1 MCLVPDMSQIMW
13 MLSLLPDWFWPVLII
28 GGAVAIAVAALLKRI
43 PVVGQYNI
51 LIHITGM
58 VALLLGVW
66 MQGGAANEAKWQ
78 ALVAD
83 LEAKIKDAEERSL
96 EVNTVVKQKVITKT
110 VMIKQKADTI
120 IKYVDRPVVQEVDN
134 KCAVPVEIIDIHN
147 EATEMNL
154 LIDKQMTKAID
165 K

>member
-1 MCLVPDMSQIMW
+1 MLQIMW
-13 MLSLLPDWFWPVLII
+13 VLSLLPDWLWPVLII
-28 GGAVAIAVAALLKRI
+28 SGFAAIAVAALLKRI

-51 LIHITGM
+51 LIHIIGI

-66 MQGGAANEAKWQ
+66 MQGGTANEAKWQ
-78 ALVAD
+78 ARVAE

-96 EVNTVVKQKVITKT
+96 EVNTVIKQKVITKT
-110 VMIKQKADTI
+110 VMIKEKADTI
-120 IKYVDRPVVQEVDN
+120 IKYVDRPVVQEFDN
-134 KCAVPVEIIDIHN
+134 KCPIPKEIIDIHN

-154 LIDKQMTKAID
+154 LIDKQMKKAID

>member
-1 MCLVPDMSQIMW
+1 MLQIMW
-13 MLSLLPDWFWPVLII
+13 VLSLLPDWLWPVLII
-28 GGAVAIAVAALLKRI
+28 SGSAAIAVAALLKRI

-51 LIHITGM
+51 LIHSIGI

-66 MQGGAANEAKWQ
+66 MQGGTANEAKWQ
-78 ALVAD
+78 ARVAE

-96 EVNTVVKQKVITKT
+96 EVNTVIKQKVITKT
-110 VMIKQKADTI
+110 VMIKEKADTI
-120 IKYVDRPVVQEVDN
+120 IKYVDRPVVQEFDN
-134 KCAVPVEIIDIHN
+134 KCPIPKEIIDIHN

-154 LIDKQMTKAID
+154 LIDKQMKKAID

>member
-1 MCLVPDMSQIMW
+1 MLQIMW
-13 MLSLLPDWFWPVLII
+13 VLSLLPDWLWPVLII
-28 GGAVAIAVAALLKRI
+28 SGSAAIAVAALLKRI

-51 LIHITGM
+51 LIHSIGI

-66 MQGGAANEAKWQ
+66 MQGGTANEAKWQ
-78 ALVAD
+78 ARVAE

-96 EVNTVVKQKVITKT
+96 KVNTVIKQKVITKT
-110 VMIKQKADTI
+110 VMIKEKADTI
-120 IKYVDRPVVQEVDN
+120 IKYVDRPVVQEFDN
-134 KCAVPVEIIDIHN
+134 KCPIPKEIIDIHN

-154 LIDKQMTKAID
+154 LIDKQMTKEID